1 MYRVTII
8 IGKLTARARD
18 VKNQDIWLLRYV
30 VFFSNSES
38 FFIIFDEVAVITGA
52 YIVYIYL

>member
-38 FFIIFDEVAVITGA
+38 FFIIFDEVAVVTGA